1 MGHLHSR
8 PLEKGGLSFLDPRP
22 CLLLSG
28 FSTSVQVSTLSKVPV
43 GFPVVLRWSGLV
55 TAWREILGSPLPGPL
70 MIQI

>member
-1 MGHLHSR
+1 MGHLHSF
-8 PLEKGGLSFLDPRP
+8 LSFIDPRL

-43 GFPVVLRWSGLV
+43 GFPVVLRWLGLV
-55 TAWREILGSPLPGPL
+55 IAWREILGSPLPRPL